1 MTVKELKEFIN
12 NISEEYDGINV
23 WIDSEEAEGGKPL
36 KPENINILNSE
47 DCCLDLDEGCEYL
60 TGDDLEDMFM
70 FNKMPEPESF
80 EFLNMIRVLAE
91 DHYVYIGHDKLCGH
105 RFARKILAIT
115 F

>member
-70 FNKMPEPESF
+70 FNKMPPVGSS
-80 EFLNMIRVLAE
+80 EFLNIVRILSE
-91 DHYVYIGHDKLCGH
+91 DHYVYIRHDKFTGY